1 MGLDGAQEESM
12 KQNVRGQGATF
23 ERMTARVHNI
33 NQLKSNGFKMADNSN
48 STKSWSSAF
57 KLNDTPRGA
66 MKVPKHYRK
75 TKGRVVPQLLE

>member
-1 MGLDGAQEESM
+1 MGPDGAHKKSM
-12 KQNVRGQGATF
+12 KQEGRGQGTF

-33 NQLKSNGFKMADNSN
+33 NQLKSNGFKMADKSN